1 MRQAKRQ
8 QYIDNLQAGI
18 HTLSG
23 KADQID
29 EAAAGAEIMI
39 KSCFPKK
46 VRGQDRREYYLQ
58 INPNKAGSGKMI
70 RSYKQFTE
78 IFFGMLERI
87 NAAGFRVTRADLA
100 IDSDNAGDYE
110 LFQKLNK
117 LLLCCLADEYEIKNC
132 YHTRDLWSNKSLSVA
147 IKNDVIEAENYD
159 KSREAGEKSD
169 VKNRLEL
176 RSKRMTKSIDQE
188 FLIKWFDRL
197 DKAVD
202 HFQAVQDRYNAELLR
217 IWKDDQQQQPK
228 QREYLNLTAFLMQYR
243 DCIFTR
249 SQLQRLL
256 ESMGMEN
263 PKQKAKNFKDRH
275 SIEFFSL
282 ADVKAVIGGIKAAM
296 IRYFTM

>member
-23 KADQID
+23 RADQID
-29 EAAAGAEIMI
+29 EAAAGAETVI

-58 INPNKAGSGKMI
+58 VNPNKAGSGQMI
-70 RSYKQFTE
+70 RSYKQFEE
-78 IFFGMLERI
+78 IFFGMLDRI
-87 NAAGFRVTRADLA
+87 NAINFRITRADVA
-100 IDSDNAGDYE
+100 IDTVNEGDYE

-132 YHTRDLWSNKSLSVA
+132 YSTKDLWTNKSLSVA
-147 IKNDVIEAENYD
+147 VKNDVIEAENYD
-159 KSREAGEKSD
+159 KARAAGEKSE

-197 DKAVD
+197 DKAID

-217 IWKDDQQQQPK
+217 IWTDDQQQPPK

-263 PKQKAKNFKDRH
+263 SGQKAKNFKDRH
-275 SIEFFSL
+275 TIEFYSL
-282 ADVKAVIGGIKAAM
+282 ADVKAVVDGIKTAM
-296 IRYFTM
+296 INYFTT